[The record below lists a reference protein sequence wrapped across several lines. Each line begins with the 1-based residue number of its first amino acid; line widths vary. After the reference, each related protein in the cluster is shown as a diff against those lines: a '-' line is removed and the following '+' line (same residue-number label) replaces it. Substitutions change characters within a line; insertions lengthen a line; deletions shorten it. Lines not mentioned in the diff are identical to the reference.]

1 MLADF
6 PTYDKGLVMNDIE
19 NDFSFLQE
27 ATTAIRNIKAEAN
40 VSPAKQIE
48 ILYATKNEKEASILI
63 DNLKILTK
71 LANVTKVSKIEHIP
85 DLVGFRLVRETE
97 IYVPLADLID
107 KNKEIE
113 KIQKE
118 IEKISKE
125 LERVNKKLNN
135 KAFMEKAPENIR
147 KKEEGIKKE
156 LTDKLE
162 KLNNNLNK
170 FKI

>member
-1 MLADF
+1 M
-6 PTYDKGLVMNDIE
+6 
-19 NDFSFLQE
+19 
-27 ATTAIRNIKAEAN
+27 
-40 VSPAKQIE
+40 
-48 ILYATKNEKEASILI
+48 
-63 DNLKILTK
+63 
-71 LANVTKVSKIEHIP
+71 
-85 DLVGFRLVRETE
+85 VGFRLVRETE

-125 LERVNKKLNN
+125 LERVNNKLNN

-147 KKEEGIKKE
+147 KKGGGIKKE